1 MDFKGKTVL
10 ITGATGGFGAAMSEA
25 FAGKGGRLVLADMD
39 GMKLNKFAENLKS
52 KGTKVA
58 ILAGDVTD
66 PAHHTALVGL
76 AMSEFGTLDVC
87 VNNAGIV
94 SSIAGLP
101 DITTRDAKAVIDV
114 DLMGVFYAMQA
125 QLPAMETTWKQSDQ
139 FTSMVNIAS
148 VAGLVGSAY
157 LSIYAAAKH
166 GVVGLTKSAALEYAK
181 RGVRVNAVCP
191 SYAATDM
198 LEKYYDESPKERLP
212 ATLKLV
218 RGIPM
223 ARVGQVEEIVAA
235 ILFAADPANSF
246 MTGETLAVD
255 GGLSAI

>member
-1 MDFKGKTVL
+1 MNFSGKTVL
-10 ITGATGGFGAAMSEA
+10 VTGASGGFGAAMAKA
-25 FAGKGGRLVLADMD
+25 FAAKGANLVLADLD
-39 GMKLNKFAENLKS
+39 SGKLNKLATALQSDGANA
-52 KGTKVA
+52 VY
-58 ILAGDVTD
+58 LAGDVTKPD
-66 PAHHTALVGL
+66 HHSDLVTL
-76 AMSEFGTLDVC
+76 ATENFGTMDIC

-94 SSIAGLP
+94 NSIVGLP
-101 DITTRDAKAVIDV
+101 DIPAKDAKAVIDI

-125 QLPAMETTWKQSDQ
+125 QLPAMEATWKETGE

-157 LSIYAAAKH
+157 LSIYSAAKH
-166 GVVGLTKSAALEYAK
+166 GVVGLTKSAALEYSK
-181 RGVRVNAVCP
+181 RGVRVNAICP

-212 ATLKLV
+212 ATLKLL

-223 ARVGQVEEIVAA
+223 GRVGTVDEVVAA
-235 ILFAADPANSF
+235 ILFAASPENSF